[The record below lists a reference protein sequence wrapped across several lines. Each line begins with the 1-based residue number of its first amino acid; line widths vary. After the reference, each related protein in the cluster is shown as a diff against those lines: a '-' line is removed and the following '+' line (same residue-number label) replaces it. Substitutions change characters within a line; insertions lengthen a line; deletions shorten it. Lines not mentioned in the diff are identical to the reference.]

1 MTDKKK
7 IEIQGEENENQE
19 QHESQ
24 PENTELTDLREKYAQ
39 LEAENSELKDK
50 QLRLSAEFDNYKKRQ
65 KKLFTQMTEQ
75 FRDELI
81 TRYLEVLDNFERAL
95 AACPI
100 DSQDD
105 YIEGFRMIGQQ
116 MLDFLKQ
123 ENILPIDEREAPFDP
138 NLHEAIHRMP
148 SEEHPPGTV
157 LEIAQKGYRR
167 GDRLIRPAK
176 VVVSHRED
184 E

>member
-1 MTDKKK
+1 MSEKK
-7 IEIQGEENENQE
+7 
-19 QHESQ
+19 
-24 PENTELTDLREKYAQ
+24 NTEETQEITTSELEELRQKYAQ
-39 LEAENSELKDK
+39 LEAENQELRDK
-50 QLRLSAEFDNYKKRQ
+50 QLRLSAEFENYKKRQ
-65 KKLFTQMTEQ
+65 KKLFTTMTEQ

-95 AACPI
+95 AACPT
-100 DSQDD
+100 DAHED

-116 MLDFLKQ
+116 MLDFLKL
-123 ENILPIDEREAPFDP
+123 ENISPIDEKEAPFDP

-148 SEEHPPGTV
+148 SDDHPSCTV

-167 GDRLIRPAK
+167 GDKLIRPAK
-176 VVVSHRED
+176 VVVSHKE